1 MIVYGDHKRI
11 ESAGYVRGSACKA
24 AGHIADM
31 PSGIERHAALVGLFI
46 KISELVQGLADAE
59 FEANGMD
66 RNSRQRIAGANLL
79 VGLARDVGRSW
90 AAGFAIDGPVRADV
104 PRMLAEL
111 DCDGEILIDTAE
123 GYAHYAL
130 YPESYFVAA
139 RQSGLDANTCVIGIR
154 SIGLGLAAMVAAAIG
169 APEPV
174 SVRPTGHPFRRRLAA
189 DPELIGSWMTKPS
202 ARFAIVDEGPGLSGS
217 SFHAVVAWLQ
227 RLGIDAGRIHLFP
240 SHSAGPGPE
249 ASTNSREAWTVCQK
263 HSVDFERTFPAGS
276 AVPTLRDWVARTI
289 GSTAVNLTEISGG
302 EWRRFRDRTE
312 EHWPPV
318 HRGFERR
325 KFLASAGREKWSVK
339 FVGLGEIGMH
349 KAETARRLNDAGF
362 GPDIAGLCHGF
373 LVERWIDGTT
383 LERARHSKEKM
394 VAHLARYLSWRAANL
409 PASEPGASLEAL
421 ADMAVQ
427 NTSEA
432 LGESR
437 AAELRNWFSKQ
448 APPKTMQRV
457 EIDGRLHP
465 WEFILSR
472 GGTLIKTDALDHC
485 RSHDLVGCQDIAW
498 DIAGARVEYSLADA
512 ATAALCKA
520 VEATT
525 SRPVDA
531 NLVHYYEP
539 CYLAFQLGLWSMAE
553 RSGDDREQIRLAAAA
568 RRYAAALL
576 RFLENQG
583 ELRPFDQDQS
593 SRRSISASFSRMAAT
608 SSR

>member
-11 ESAGYVRGSACKA
+11 ESARHVRGSACDA

-46 KISELVQGLADAE
+46 RASELVQGLADAE

-66 RNSRQRIAGANLL
+66 RNSLQRIAGANLL

-90 AAGFAIDGPVRADV
+90 GAGFAIDGPIDAEV

-111 DCDGEILIDTAE
+111 DCDGEILTGTAE
-123 GYAHYAL
+123 GFAHYAL

-169 APEPV
+169 APAPV
-174 SVRPTGHPFRRRLAA
+174 SVRPTDHPFRRRLAA
-189 DPELIGSWMTKPS
+189 DPELIGGWRTRPS
-202 ARFAIVDEGPGLSGS
+202 ADFAVVDEGPGLSGS

-227 RLGIDAGRIHLFP
+227 ALGIDAGRIHLFP
-240 SHSAGPGPE
+240 SHSGGPGPE
-249 ASTNSREAWTVCQK
+249 ASADSREAWTVCQK
-263 HSVDFERTFPAGS
+263 HTADFERTFPAGS

-289 GSTAVNLTEISGG
+289 GSTEVSLIETSGG
-302 EWRRFRDRTE
+302 EWRRLHYGSQD
-312 EHWPPV
+312 HWPPV

-325 KFLASAGREKWSVK
+325 KFVASAGREKWSVK

-349 KAETARRLNDAGF
+349 KAETARRLHDAGF
-362 GPDIAGLCHGF
+362 GPDVAGLCHGF

-383 LERARHSKEKM
+383 LDRARHSKEKV

-437 AAELRNWFSKQ
+437 ATELRNWFSRQ

-472 GGTLIKTDALDHC
+472 GGRLVKTDALDHC
-485 RSHDLVGCQDIAW
+485 RSHDLIGCQDIAW
-498 DIAGARVEYSLADA
+498 DIAGARVEYSLSNA

-539 CYLAFQLGLWSMAE
+539 CYLAFQLGLWSMAA

-568 RRYAAALL
+568 RRYTAMLL
-576 RFLENQG
+576 RFLDNQG
-583 ELRPFDQDQS
+583 DLRPFDQDQS

-608 SSR
+608 SSL

>member
-1 MIVYGDHKRI
+1 
-11 ESAGYVRGSACKA
+11 
-24 AGHIADM
+24 M
-31 PSGIERHAALVGLFI
+31 PSGIGRHAALVGLFI
-46 KISELVQGLADAE
+46 KASELVQGLADAE
-59 FEANGMD
+59 FETKGTD
-66 RNSRQRIAGANLL
+66 RNSPQRIAGANLL

-90 AAGFAIDGPVRADV
+90 DAEYAIDGPVDAEV

-111 DCDGEILIDTAE
+111 DCDGEILTGTAE

-154 SIGLGLAAMVAAAIG
+154 SIGMGLAAMVAAAIG
-169 APEPV
+169 APAPV

-189 DPELIGSWMTKPS
+189 DPELISGWRTRPS
-202 ARFAIVDEGPGLSGS
+202 AHFAVVDEGPGLSGS

-227 RLGIDAGRIHLFP
+227 ALGIDAGRIHLFP
-240 SHSAGPGPE
+240 SHLGGPGPE
-249 ASTNSREAWTVCQK
+249 ASADSREAWTVCQK
-263 HSVDFERTFPAGS
+263 HTADFERTFTAGS
-276 AVPTLRDWVARTI
+276 ALPALRDWVARTI
-289 GSTAVNLTEISGG
+289 GRTAVSLTETSAG
-302 EWRRFRDRTE
+302 EWRRLHYGSQD
-312 EHWPPV
+312 HWPPV

-349 KAETARRLNDAGF
+349 KAETASRLHDARF
-362 GPDIAGLCHGF
+362 GPDVAGLCHGF

-383 LERARHSKEKM
+383 LDRARLSKEKV
-394 VAHLARYLSWRAANL
+394 VAHLGHYLAWRAANL

-421 ADMAVQ
+421 ADIALQ
-427 NTSEA
+427 NTSEG

-448 APPKTMQRV
+448 VPPKTMQRV

-472 GGTLIKTDALDHC
+472 SGTLVKTDALDHC
-485 RSHDLVGCQDIAW
+485 RSHDLIGCQDIAW
-498 DIAGARVEYSLADA
+498 DIAGARVEYSLSNA

-531 NLVHYYEP
+531 DLVRYYEP
-539 CYLAFQLGLWSMAE
+539 CYLAFQLGLWSMAQ
-553 RSGDDREQIRLAAAA
+553 RSGDGREQIRLAAAA
-568 RRYAAALL
+568 RRYAAMLL
-576 RFLENQG
+576 RFLESQG
-583 ELRPFDQDQS
+583 NLPPLDQDQS

>member
-1 MIVYGDHKRI
+1 
-11 ESAGYVRGSACKA
+11 
-24 AGHIADM
+24 M
-31 PSGIERHAALVGLFI
+31 PSGIGRHAALVGLFI
-46 KISELVQGLADAE
+46 KASELVQGLADAE
-59 FEANGMD
+59 FEANGTD
-66 RNSRQRIAGANLL
+66 RISPQRIVGANLL

-90 AAGFAIDGPVRADV
+90 DAGFAIDGPVDAEV

-111 DCDGEILIDTAE
+111 DCDGEILIGTAE

-169 APEPV
+169 APAPV
-174 SVRPTGHPFRRRLAA
+174 SVRPAGHPFRRRLAA
-189 DPELIGSWMTKPS
+189 DPELIGGWRTRPS
-202 ARFAIVDEGPGLSGS
+202 AHFAVVDEGPGLSGS
-217 SFHAVVAWLQ
+217 SFHAVVTWLQ
-227 RLGIDAGRIHLFP
+227 ALGIGARRFHLFP
-240 SHSAGPGPE
+240 SHLGGPGPE
-249 ASTNSREAWTVCQK
+249 ASADGREAWTVCQK
-263 HSVDFERTFPAGS
+263 HTADFERTFTAGS
-276 AVPTLRDWVARTI
+276 AVPALRDWVARTI
-289 GSTAVNLTEISGG
+289 GSTAVKLTETSAG
-302 EWRRFRDRTE
+302 EWRHLHYGSQD
-312 EHWPPV
+312 HWPPV

-349 KAETARRLNDAGF
+349 KAETARRLHVAGF
-362 GPDIAGLCHGF
+362 GPDVAGLCHGF

-383 LERARHSKEKM
+383 LDRARLSTGKL
-394 VAHLARYLSWRAANL
+394 VAHLGCYLAWRAANL

-421 ADMAVQ
+421 AAMAVQ
-427 NTSEA
+427 NTNEA
-432 LGESR
+432 LGEGR
-437 AAELRNWFSKQ
+437 ATELRNWFSKQ
-448 APPKTMQRV
+448 VPPKTMQRV

-472 GGTLIKTDALDHC
+472 SGTLVKTDALDHC
-485 RSHDLVGCQDIAW
+485 RSHDLIGCQDIAW
-498 DIAGARVEYSLADA
+498 DIAGARVEYSLSDA
-512 ATAALCKA
+512 ATAALCNA

-539 CYLAFQLGLWSMAE
+539 CYLAFQLGLWSMAA
-553 RSGDDREQIRLAAAA
+553 RSGDDREQIRLTAAA

-576 RFLENQG
+576 RFLECQG
-583 ELRPFDQDQS
+583 DLRPFDQHQS
-593 SRRSISASFSRMAAT
+593 SLRSISASFSRMAAT

>member
-1 MIVYGDHKRI
+1 MIVYGDHKRMQ
-11 ESAGYVRGSACKA
+11 SAQHVRGSACEA

-31 PSGIERHAALVGLFI
+31 PSGIGRHAALVGLFI
-46 KISELVQGLADAE
+46 KVSELVQGLADAE

-90 AAGFAIDGPVRADV
+90 AAGFAIDGPVDADV

-111 DCDGEILIDTAE
+111 DCDGEILTGTAE

-169 APEPV
+169 APAPV
-174 SVRPTGHPFRRRLAA
+174 GVRPIGHPFRRRLAA
-189 DPELIGSWMTKPS
+189 DPELIGGWRTRPS
-202 ARFAIVDEGPGLSGS
+202 AHFAVVDEGPGLSGS

-227 RLGIDAGRIHLFP
+227 ALDIDAGRIHLFP
-240 SHSAGPGPE
+240 SHSGGPGPE
-249 ASTNSREAWTVCQK
+249 ASADSREAWTVCQK
-263 HSVDFERTFPAGS
+263 HTADFERTFPAAS
-276 AVPTLRDWVARTI
+276 AVPTLRDWVARAI
-289 GSTAVNLTEISGG
+289 GRTAASLTETSAG
-302 EWRRFRDRTE
+302 EWRRLHYGSLD
-312 EHWPPV
+312 HWPPV
-318 HRGFERR
+318 HRSFERR

-383 LERARHSKEKM
+383 LERARHSKEK
-394 VAHLARYLSWRAANL
+394 VVVHLARYLSWRAANL

-576 RFLENQG
+576 RFLESQG
-583 ELRPFDQDQS
+583 DLPPLDQDQS

>member
-11 ESAGYVRGSACKA
+11 ESARHVRSSACEA

-46 KISELVQGLADAE
+46 KTSELVQGLADAE
-59 FEANGMD
+59 FEANGID
-66 RNSRQRIAGANLL
+66 RYSRQRIAGANLL

-90 AAGFAIDGPVRADV
+90 RAGFAVDGPIDADV

-111 DCDGEILIDTAE
+111 DCDGEILIGTAE

-130 YPESYFVAA
+130 YPESYLVAA

-169 APEPV
+169 APAPV

-189 DPELIGSWMTKPS
+189 DPELIGSWMAKPS

-227 RLGIDAGRIHLFP
+227 ALDIDAGRIHLFP
-240 SHSAGPGPE
+240 SHSGGPGAE
-249 ASTNSREAWTVCQK
+249 ASADIREAWTVCQQ
-263 HSVDFERTFPAGS
+263 HTADFERTFPAGS
-276 AVPTLRDWVARTI
+276 ALPALRDWVARTI
-289 GSTAVNLTEISGG
+289 GRTAVSLMEISAG
-302 EWRRFRDRTE
+302 EWRRLHYGSQD
-312 EHWPPV
+312 HWPPV
-318 HRGFERR
+318 HRRFERR

-349 KAETARRLNDAGF
+349 KAETARRLHDAGF
-362 GPDIAGLCHGF
+362 GPEIAGLCHGF
-373 LVERWIDGTT
+373 LVERWSDGAT
-383 LERARHSKEKM
+383 LERARHSKQKM

-409 PASEPGASLEAL
+409 PASEPGASLKAL
-421 ADMAVQ
+421 ADMAVR

-485 RSHDLVGCQDIAW
+485 RSHDLIGCQDIAW
-498 DIAGARVEYSLADA
+498 DIAGARVEYSLSDA
-512 ATAALCKA
+512 ATAALYKA

-531 NLVHYYEP
+531 KLVHYYEP

-576 RFLENQG
+576 RFLESKG
-583 ELRPFDQDQS
+583 DLPPLERDQS

>member
-1 MIVYGDHKRI
+1 MIVYGDHKQT
-11 ESAGYVRGSACKA
+11 ESARYVRASARDA

-31 PSGIERHAALVGLFI
+31 PSGIGRHAALVGLFI
-46 KISELVQGLADAE
+46 KVSELVQGLADAE
-59 FEANGMD
+59 FAAKGMD
-66 RNSRQRIAGANLL
+66 RNSPQRIAGANLL

-90 AAGFAIDGPVRADV
+90 RAGFAVDGPVDAEV

-111 DCDGEILIDTAE
+111 ECDGDILTGAAE

-169 APEPV
+169 APAPV

-189 DPELIGSWMTKPS
+189 DPELISGWMTKPS

-227 RLGIDAGRIHLFP
+227 ALGIDTRRIHLFP
-240 SHSAGPGPE
+240 SHLGGPGP
-249 ASTNSREAWTVCQK
+249 ATSADIREAWTVCQK
-263 HSVDFERTFPAGS
+263 HTADFERTFPAGS
-276 AVPTLRDWVARTI
+276 ALPALRDWVARMI
-289 GSTAVNLTEISGG
+289 GRTAVSLMEISAG
-302 EWRRFRDRTE
+302 EWRRLHYGSQD
-312 EHWPPV
+312 HWPPV

-349 KAETARRLNDAGF
+349 KAETARRLHDAGF
-362 GPDIAGLCHGF
+362 GPEVAGLCHGF

-383 LERARHSKEKM
+383 LDRATLSKEKL
-394 VAHLARYLSWRAANL
+394 VAHLAGYLAWRAANL

-421 ADMAVQ
+421 ADMAVR

-432 LGESR
+432 LGERR
-437 AAELRNWFSKQ
+437 AAELQTWFSKQ

-472 GGTLIKTDALDHC
+472 SGTLVKTDALDHC
-485 RSHDLVGCQDIAW
+485 RSHDLIGCQDIAW
-498 DIAGARVEYSLADA
+498 DIAGARVEYSLSNS
-512 ATAALCKA
+512 ATGALCKA
-520 VEATT
+520 VEARA

-531 NLVHYYEP
+531 NLVQYYEP
-539 CYLAFQLGLWSMAE
+539 CYLAFQLGLWSMAA

-568 RRYAAALL
+568 RRYTSMLL

-593 SRRSISASFSRMAAT
+593 SRRSISASFSRMATT

>member
-1 MIVYGDHKRI
+1 MIVYGDHKQM
-11 ESAGYVRGSACKA
+11 ESAQYLRGSACEA
-24 AGHIADM
+24 AEHIADM

-46 KISELVQGLADAE
+46 KLSELVQGLADAE
-59 FEANGMD
+59 FEANGTD
-66 RNSRQRIAGANLL
+66 RNSPQRIAGANLL
-79 VGLARDVGRSW
+79 VGLARDVGRSCE
-90 AAGFAIDGPVRADV
+90 AGFAVDGPVGADV
-104 PRMLAEL
+104 PRMMAEL
-111 DCDGEILIDTAE
+111 DCDGEILTGTAE

-154 SIGLGLAAMVAAAIG
+154 SIGLGLAAMVAAAIDTP
-169 APEPV
+169 APV

-189 DPELIGSWMTKPS
+189 DPELISGWRTKPL
-202 ARFAIVDEGPGLSGS
+202 ARFAVVDEGPGLSGS

-227 RLGIDAGRIHLFP
+227 GLGIDAGRIHLFP
-240 SHSAGPGPE
+240 SHSSGPGPE
-249 ASTNSREAWTVCQK
+249 ASADSREAWMRCQK
-263 HSVDFERTFPAGS
+263 HTADFERTFLAGS

-289 GSTAVNLTEISGG
+289 GSTAVSLTETSGG
-302 EWRRFRDRTE
+302 EWRRLHYGSQD
-312 EHWPPV
+312 HWPPV

-349 KAETARRLNDAGF
+349 KAETARRLHDEGF
-362 GPDIAGLCHGF
+362 APEVAGLCHGF
-373 LVERWIDGTT
+373 LVERWVGGKT
-383 LERARHSKEKM
+383 LDRARLSKEKV
-394 VAHLARYLSWRAANL
+394 VAHLARYLAWRAANL

-448 APPKTMQRV
+448 APPKNMQRV

-465 WEFILSR
+465 WEFILSP
-472 GGTLIKTDALDHC
+472 GGRLVKTDALDHC
-485 RSHDLVGCQDIAW
+485 RSHELIGCQDIAW
-498 DIAGARVEYSLADA
+498 DIAGARVEYSLPDA

-520 VEATT
+520 VEARA
-525 SRPVDA
+525 SRFVDA
-531 NLVHYYEP
+531 NLVEYYEP
-539 CYLAFQLGLWSMAE
+539 CYLAFQFGLWSMAE
-553 RSGDDREQIRLAAAA
+553 RSGDGREHDRLAAAA
-568 RRYAAALL
+568 GRYTAALL
-576 RFLENQG
+576 RFLDSLRD
-583 ELRPFDQDQS
+583 LRPLEQDQS
-593 SRRSISASFSRMAAT
+593 SRRSISASFSRMATT